1 MMVHEPDELIRHHRS
16 GFNFAFVCV
25 CVLENPKVYFA
36 KLFFENQVVVVVNF
50 YLLVCKSNF
59 VLWFVCF

>member
-1 MMVHEPDELIRHHRS
+1 MVHETDELIGHRRS
-16 GFNFAFVCV
+16 GINFAFVCV
-25 CVLENPKVYFA
+25 CA

-59 VLWFVCF
+59 VLLFVCF